1 MNRDTIGTAMQALLN
16 TAFTTYCYATIDYFQ
31 LLSGKSCSSSHI
43 QKSLF
48 TVALPDD
55 FETAISDTEVE
66 KQLISTAQAQ
76 LLQAQVTLNTT
87 MLEAQYTAQTTIV
100 TILLMRMFF

>member
-1 MNRDTIGTAMQALLN
+1 MFA
-16 TAFTTYCYATIDYFQ
+16 
-31 LLSGKSCSSSHI
+31 
-43 QKSLF
+43 
-48 TVALPDD
+48 VALPDD